1 MGKFKIPNVPQTE
14 QKTIRIP
21 TVLIEKIEKAI
32 SGTKCTFSAFVIVA
46 IKKALEDLEK

>member
-1 MGKFKIPNVPQTE
+1 MGKFRIPNVPQTE

-21 TVLIEKIEKAI
+21 TVLIEEIEKAI
-32 SGTKCTFSAFVIVA
+32 SGTKCTFSAFVIAA